1 MKRACFVKE
10 IMNINVKVTTKK
22 TRRVVIQNEL
32 NKLSEIFE
40 MISTKGLTKDFINNN
55 SILNSAKYLSSYK
68 LQII

>member
-1 MKRACFVKE
+1 
-10 IMNINVKVTTKK
+10 MNINVKVTTKK

>member
-22 TRRVVIQNEL
+22 TRGVVIQNEL

>member
-1 MKRACFVKE
+1 M
-10 IMNINVKVTTKK
+10 
-22 TRRVVIQNEL
+22 IQNEL

-40 MISTKGLTKDFINNN
+40 MISTKGLKKDFIKKY